1 MDENLSCSIRLSQVT
16 QRELEGVDE
25 NFTCSIR
32 LSQVT
37 QRELEGVGENC
48 TPVPS
53 GLVREKSES
62 LSSQT

>member
-25 NFTCSIR
+25 NFHCSIR

-37 QRELEGVGENC
+37 QRELEGVGK
-48 TPVPS
+48 TSTVPS
-53 GLVREKSES
+53 GLVR
-62 LSSQT
+62 